1 MYKNLKLSQGSFLF
15 SVQNTMREKERGG
28 QRLSLLSSSLK
39 NFKELPF
46 LK

>member
-15 SVQNTMREKERGG
+15 SVQNTMREKERG